1 MKEYTICYT
10 FDNEIIIEKL
20 FKESNVK
27 KEDVEQE
34 VVEKMNQN
42 KYFIVENDQGTF
54 EIDSSLVRFV
64 RIIDVK
70 ILV

>member
-1 MKEYTICYT
+1 LKEYTVCYT
-10 FDNEIIIEKL
+10 FDHEIIIEKL
-20 FKESNVK
+20 IKESNVK

-34 VVEKMNQN
+34 VVEKLNQN
-42 KYFIVENDQGTF
+42 KYHIVKNDQGTF
-54 EIDSSLVRFV
+54 KIDSSLVRFV

>member
-1 MKEYTICYT
+1 LKEYTVCYT
-10 FDNEIIIEKL
+10 FDNEIIIEKF
-20 FKESNVK
+20 FKEANVK

-34 VVEKMNQN
+34 VVEKLNQN
-42 KYFIVENDQGTF
+42 KYFIVKNDQGTF
-54 EIDSSLVRFV
+54 KIDSSLVRFV

>member
-34 VVEKMNQN
+34 LVEKMNQN
-42 KYFIVENDQGTF
+42 KYLIVKNDQGTF
-54 EIDSSLVRFV
+54 KIDSSLVRFV
-64 RIIDVK
+64 RIIDMK

>member
-1 MKEYTICYT
+1 MKEYTVCYT
-10 FDNEIIIEKL
+10 FDHEIIIEKL
-20 FKESNVK
+20 IKESNVK

-34 VVEKMNQN
+34 VVEKLNQN
-42 KYFIVENDQGTF
+42 KYHIIKNDQGTF
-54 EIDSSLVRFV
+54 KIDSSLVRFV

>member
-1 MKEYTICYT
+1 MKEYTVCYT

-34 VVEKMNQN
+34 VVEKLNQN
-42 KYFIVENDQGTF
+42 KYFIVKNDQGTF
-54 EIDSSLVRFV
+54 KIDSSLVRFV

>member
-1 MKEYTICYT
+1 MKEYTVCYT
-10 FDNEIIIEKL
+10 FDNEIIIEKF
-20 FKESNVK
+20 FKEANVK

-34 VVEKMNQN
+34 VVEKLNQN
-42 KYFIVENDQGTF
+42 KYFIVKNDQGTF
-54 EIDSSLVRFV
+54 KIDSSLVRFV

>member
-1 MKEYTICYT
+1 MKEYTVCYT
-10 FDNEIIIEKL
+10 FDHEIIIEKL
-20 FKESNVK
+20 IKESNVK

-34 VVEKMNQN
+34 VVEKLNQN
-42 KYFIVENDQGTF
+42 KYHIVKNDQGTF
-54 EIDSSLVRFV
+54 KIDSSLVRFV

>member
-1 MKEYTICYT
+1 LKEYTICYT

-34 VVEKMNQN
+34 LVEKMNQN
-42 KYFIVENDQGTF
+42 KYLIVKNDQGTF
-54 EIDSSLVRFV
+54 KIDSSLVRFV
-64 RIIDVK
+64 RIIDMK

>member
-1 MKEYTICYT
+1 MKEYTVCYT
-10 FDNEIIIEKL
+10 FDHEIIIEKL
-20 FKESNVK
+20 IKESNVK

-34 VVEKMNQN
+34 VVEKLNHN
-42 KYFIVENDQGTF
+42 KYHIVKNDQGTF
-54 EIDSSLVRFV
+54 KIDSSLVRFV

>member
-1 MKEYTICYT
+1 MKEYTLCYT

-42 KYFIVENDQGTF
+42 KYFIVKNDQGTF
-54 EIDSSLVRFV
+54 KIDSSLVRFV

>member
-1 MKEYTICYT
+1 MI
-10 FDNEIIIEKL
+10 
-20 FKESNVK
+20 KESNVK

-34 VVEKMNQN
+34 VVEKLNQN
-42 KYFIVENDQGTF
+42 KYHIVKNDQGTF
-54 EIDSSLVRFV
+54 KIDSSLVRFV